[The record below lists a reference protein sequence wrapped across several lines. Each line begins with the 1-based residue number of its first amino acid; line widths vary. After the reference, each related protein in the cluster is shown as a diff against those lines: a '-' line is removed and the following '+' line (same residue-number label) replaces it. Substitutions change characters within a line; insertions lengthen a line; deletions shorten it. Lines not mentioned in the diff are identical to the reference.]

1 MPPKKVLMIT
11 KVTVHWDKLEA
22 FNEWWEKGSLP
33 TWRTHGAN
41 YIGSY
46 ENYLGGKKNE
56 IIRVT
61 EFDDFKKWEKSI
73 NGATLVYTAPTQPP
87 KKEPSKSNRLQAV
100 SRVSERIRLV
110 FNILNFGSFVPH
122 CFLQTTPL

>member
-61 EFDDFKKWEKSI
+61 EFDDFKKWEKWMEWR
-73 NGATLVYTAPTQPP
+73 NTRLYGTDPTSQERAEQI
-87 KKEPSKSNRLQAV
+87 EPIT
-100 SRVSERIRLV
+100 SRVESIEESV
-110 FNILNFGSFVPH
+110 W
-122 CFLQTTPL
+122 FLIY